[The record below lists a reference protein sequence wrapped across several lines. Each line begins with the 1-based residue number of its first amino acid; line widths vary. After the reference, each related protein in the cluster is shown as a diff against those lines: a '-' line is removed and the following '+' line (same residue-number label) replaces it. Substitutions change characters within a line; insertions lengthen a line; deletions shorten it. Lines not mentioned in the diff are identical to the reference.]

1 MFSFEFATATRIVFG
16 AGKLNELS
24 KLIERNVKRL
34 LLVRGFSSDA
44 IPRVREML
52 SAFDVVEFPVH
63 GEPTLE
69 SVRAGVDAAQGCEMV
84 IGVGG
89 GSVLDTG
96 KAIAALVT
104 NPGDVMDYLE
114 VVGKGQSIA
123 NAPLP
128 YIAIPT
134 TAGTGSEVTRNAVI
148 EVTGQNVK
156 VSLRSPLML
165 PRVALVDPELTYHLP
180 PDITASTGL
189 DALTQLIEPFVSIK
203 ANPMTDAICRQGLRH
218 AARSLRRAYEDGT
231 DKEAREGMSFASLC
245 GGMALANAALGAVH
259 GFAGPLGGML
269 HAPHG
274 ALCARFLP
282 LVIESNIE
290 ALQSRQ
296 PEHPSLKRYDE
307 AAKILTGDQTA
318 SARDCIP
325 WIKQLVEDLKIP
337 RLSEYGMSET
347 QFPEAVEKTL
357 KASSFKGNPIPLN
370 ENELTVILQ
379 KAL

>member
-1 MFSFEFATATRIVFG
+1 
-16 AGKLNELS
+16 
-24 KLIERNVKRL
+24 
-34 LLVRGFSSDA
+34 
-44 IPRVREML
+44 
-52 SAFDVVEFPVH
+52 
-63 GEPTLE
+63 
-69 SVRAGVDAAQGCEMV
+69 
-84 IGVGG
+84 
-89 GSVLDTG
+89 
-96 KAIAALVT
+96 
-104 NPGDVMDYLE
+104 
-114 VVGKGQSIA
+114 
-123 NAPLP
+123 
-128 YIAIPT
+128 
-134 TAGTGSEVTRNAVI
+134 
-148 EVTGQNVK
+148 
-156 VSLRSPLML
+156 
-165 PRVALVDPELTYHLP
+165 
-180 PDITASTGL
+180 
-189 DALTQLIEPFVSIK
+189 
-203 ANPMTDAICRQGLRH
+203 
-218 AARSLRRAYEDGT
+218 
-231 DKEAREGMSFASLC
+231 
-245 GGMALANAALGAVH
+245 MALANAALGAVH